1 MKKHRKYCIA
11 VYIRLSMEDLDL
23 SSGEK
28 DESFSIANQR
38 NYIMAYLKQKEEFRD
53 AEIREFVDDGHS
65 GTNFQRPAVQEM
77 IQLSRQGEI
86 NCIVVKDLSRFGR
99 NYIEVGDYLEQI
111 FPFLGIRFIS
121 INDGYDSKDFSGQ
134 TGGMDIAFKN
144 FIYEMYSRDL
154 SEKVK
159 SCVTI
164 CMKRGEYHSGCM
176 IYGYE
181 KAEGGRGM
189 AVDPAAA
196 TVIRRIFQEIAEG
209 KRANLL
215 ARELNEEGIPT
226 RLAYKQG
233 KGEQCGRHYRADIW
247 NHNKIH
253 SIIHNRVYQGDMVYR
268 KSVRTKVGCSR
279 KTRQPE
285 NKWIILTDH
294 HEAIVSKELFRKA
307 NDSIRKGET
316 PEYDRCGLE
325 RGRIYCGCCG
335 NRLELRRTKNPYYL
349 CKRKDLLKDSE
360 CNTIR
365 IEKAAIQKTAWTV
378 WQEHERV
385 FESRL
390 KSGFYQEKQKKM
402 QKQEAALQQKL
413 SCIPSDKMKL
423 YESFRTGLMTE
434 DVFLREKE
442 LLNRQEEETRKSLE
456 DIALQISRQES
467 KAKNYE
473 KLSELVGKYGGM
485 DTATDEFMKE
495 MVEKVVVYEERR
507 IEIVW
512 RYGDEFADCV

>member
-1 MKKHRKYCIA
+1 MKKHRKHCIA

-53 AEIREFVDDGHS
+53 AKIREFVDDGHS

-77 IQLSRQGEI
+77 LQLSRQGEI
-86 NCIVVKDLSRFGR
+86 DCIVVKDLSRFGR
-99 NYIEVGDYLEQI
+99 NYLEVGDYLEQI

-121 INDGYDSKDFSGQ
+121 INDGYDSREFSGQ

-159 SCVTI
+159 SGVTT

-176 IYGYE
+176 VYGYE
-181 KAEGGRGM
+181 KAEDGRGM

-196 TVIRRIFQEIAEG
+196 AVIRRIFQEIAGG

-233 KGEQCGRHYRADIW
+233 KGEQCGRHYQANIW
-247 NHNKIH
+247 NHDKIH

-279 KTRQPE
+279 KTRQLE
-285 NKWIILTDH
+285 DKWIVLPDH

-307 NDSIRKGET
+307 NDSIRTGET
-316 PEYDRCGLE
+316 PKYDRCGLE
-325 RGRIYCGCCG
+325 RGRIFCGCCG

-349 CKRKDLLKDSE
+349 CKRKDLLKISR
-360 CNTIR
+360 CNIIR
-365 IEKAAIQKTAWTV
+365 IEKAAIEKAAWTV

-385 FESRL
+385 FGSLPE
-390 KSGFYQEKQKKM
+390 SGFHQEKQKKM
-402 QKQEAALQQKL
+402 QKQETALQQKL
-413 SCIPSDKMKL
+413 SRIPADKMKL
-423 YESFRTGLMTE
+423 YESFRAGRMTK
-434 DVFLREKE
+434 DMFLREKE

-456 DIALQISRQES
+456 DIALQITRQES
-467 KAKNYE
+467 KAKSYD
-473 KLSELVGKYGGM
+473 KLSELVGKYGGANA
-485 DTATDEFMKE
+485 ATDEFMKE
-495 MVEKVVVYEERR
+495 MVEKVVVYEDRR

-512 RYGDEFADCV
+512 RYGDEFGDCV